1 MSTQSIPYT
10 CPTSFFPA
18 DSQFPQHDTAHIQ
31 ADGRLLSIRPVL
43 GEILCHTDELL
54 RSLEFH
60 VFNWP
65 DISRRLTQLGHMM
78 AYACAFFDSELQTL
92 LATQTRETSTKSL
105 EQVFHHR
112 SPETIIG
119 YVAWDRYF
127 RVIRVH
133 PLEIQQFMA
142 QVIKTSMEVLY
153 DLPHA
158 MMERG
163 ELAYMIRMLHMIFNI
178 FHEELANG
186 AEHQPSAQ
194 LELPAPIIENQR
206 SWSALWSH
214 PSDQS
219 EWDHRVG
226 LYRWKVGHHFFVIC
240 AIFCQKLLTQATA
253 AFEATDE
260 TRGIHSLHDAC
271 LFLRGTTA
279 AMWYANNF
287 PLEIYKNHVRQSMIN
302 EEALTG
308 EEMIDYNCMKDAID
322 GLERTLFKTYG
333 KSLDHWPEAV
343 YNSYHEFGQ
352 IYVEDMEHHA
362 IIAIS
367 KVGAD
372 TSLAQKAWQADLP
385 RRFRK
390 KTAADVLRD
399 MMDLRRKRFGLL

>member
-1 MSTQSIPYT
+1 MNEQTVPYT

-18 DSQFPQHDTAHIQ
+18 DSKFPQHDTATIH
-31 ADGRLLSIRPVL
+31 ADQRLLSIRPIL
-43 GEILCHTDELL
+43 GEIIRHTDELIQ
-54 RSLEFH
+54 SLEFH
-60 VFNWP
+60 IFNWL
-65 DISRRLTQLGHMM
+65 DISRRLTRLGHVM
-78 AYACAFFDSELQTL
+78 AYACTFFEPELQTL

-105 EQVFHHR
+105 EQVFNHR
-112 SPETIIG
+112 SPEIVIG

-133 PLEIQQFMA
+133 PLQIQQFMA

-153 DLPHA
+153 DLPCA
-158 MMERG
+158 MIERS
-163 ELAYMIRMLHMIFNI
+163 ELAYMIRMVNMIFRI
-178 FHEELANG
+178 FYEQLPYDTEY
-186 AEHQPSAQ
+186 QTSAQ
-194 LELPAPIIENQR
+194 LELPARIIENQQ

-214 PSDQS
+214 PSDQT

-240 AIFCQKLLTQATA
+240 AIFCQKLLAQASD
-253 AFEATDE
+253 AFEANDE
-260 TRGIHSLHDAC
+260 TRGIHALHDAC

-287 PLEIYKNHVRQSMIN
+287 PLEIYKCHVRQTMVN

-308 EEMIDYNCMKDAID
+308 EEMIDYNCVKDAID
-322 GLERTLFKTYG
+322 CLERTLFKKYG
-333 KSLDHWPEAV
+333 KSPDNWPEAV
-343 YNSYHEFGQ
+343 YNAYHEFGQ
-352 IYVEDMEHHA
+352 TYVEDMEHHA

-372 TSLAQKAWQADLP
+372 TSLAQKVWQADLP